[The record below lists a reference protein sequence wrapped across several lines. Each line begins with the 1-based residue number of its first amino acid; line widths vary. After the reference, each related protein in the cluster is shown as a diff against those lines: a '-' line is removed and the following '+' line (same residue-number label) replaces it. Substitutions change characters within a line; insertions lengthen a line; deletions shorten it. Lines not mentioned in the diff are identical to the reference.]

1 MVSDFEVVEA
11 IEDVMDCNGYCPGD
25 EIVSDLVEAIA
36 CFVMYGESG
45 RFSAYLE
52 SRDVDGTPAIGI
64 VMQLEEY
71 ANRRRLPD
79 PSDIIRQAVRA
90 AEAIWED

>member
-45 RFSAYLE
+45 RFSAYWE
-52 SRDVDGTPAIGI
+52 SRDIDGTPAIGI
-64 VMQLEEY
+64 VRRLEDI
-71 ANRRRLPD
+71 ANRRKLPA
-79 PSDIIRQAVRA
+79 PWTLSGSRQSRRSYM
-90 AEAIWED
+90 ED